1 MNSHV
6 GTEHLRSKVPTK
18 LFRRSL
24 SDPLHPTIYGVWAE
38 IGKSSQTRDAGWNG
52 AVFQWAPPAGR
63 GLGPGGRGLIQSTSS
78 RFREFPSSGLIAVAV
93 RGSDGTIGEDDA
105 TGSEGAECGGAE
117 GVVSG
122 HAPGQVSRQHADL
135 LYTVCNNRHGV
146 LLRTAH
152 QPPTLCLLTHWGDI
166 CRIKNVLCRK

>member
-1 MNSHV
+1 MGGDRQIDTAAKLWVEWCCVPV
-6 GTEHLRSKVPTK
+6 GASC
-18 LFRRSL
+18 
-24 SDPLHPTIYGVWAE
+24 GA
-38 IGKSSQTRDAGWNG
+38 GTRG
-52 AVFQWAPPAGR
+52 GR
-63 GLGPGGRGLIQSTSS
+63 RGLIKGT
-78 RFREFPSSGLIAVAV
+78 RICFREFPLSGLIAVAV
-93 RGSDGTIGEDDA
+93 RGYDGTIGEDDA

-166 CRIKNVLCRK
+166 CRIRNVLCRK